1 MQYKIKS
8 ITAALVASGV
18 LLGSNLA
25 LANDSDELE
34 KLRALVQELDQK
46 VRVLDRKNELA
57 EEAAATKKK
66 ETPIVK
72 ASEKGFGLESADGQ
86 NTIKLRAVLQTD
98 YRSYNKGANDI
109 RERTDQRAGNLNI
122 NGFHDAEDTYI
133 LRRARPIIEGTLFGK
148 YDYKFTPDFGSGTAV
163 IQDAYVD
170 ARFAP
175 GFKLRAGKFKPD
187 LGLERQQ
194 SAGDIKFLERSYVT
208 NDLLPN
214 RDLGIAL
221 HGDVFDGK
229 LNYSV
234 GYYNDVADGSSNS
247 GGAGFLGDKDFGG
260 RIFAT
265 PFKGNDSVL
274 DGLGFGIAA
283 TYGNGQGERNLNF
296 TDTSSADNTRQ
307 GLPSAYLTD
316 GQQVF
321 FRYGTAAV
329 ADGRRFRL
337 APQANYYYG
346 PFGLIAEYARVSQ
359 KVSLASGGSPGAG
372 GAGSNSII
380 NPLTN
385 KTLTH
390 DAWEVAASYLLTG
403 EDASFK
409 SVKPKRD
416 FDLDNGGWGAWELVA
431 RYSEINLDS
440 DTFKNSNGQYAV
452 VPAAAATNASLTN
465 NAYADLSQ
473 SAKSAKTWTGGIN
486 WYLNQNVKFALDYSQ
501 TSFDGGAI
509 VGQSHNPTTFAV
521 NNINA
526 AGTNVKDREDERA
539 LFARVQFTY

>member
-1 MQYKIKS
+1 MQFKKS
-8 ITAALVASGV
+8 ILVSLLISSGIISAP
-18 LLGSNLA
+18 LTA
-25 LANDSDELE
+25 LANDSEELE
-34 KLRALVQELDQK
+34 QLRALVQELDQK
-46 VRVLDRKNELA
+46 VKVLARKGEIT
-57 EEAAATKKK
+57 EEDAAAAKKT
-66 ETPIVK
+66 TPVVK

-86 NTIKLRAVLQTD
+86 NSIKLRAVLQTD
-98 YRSYNKGANDI
+98 YRYYNKGANDI
-109 RERTDQRAGNLNI
+109 RERTDQRAGNI
-122 NGFHDAEDTYI
+122 GSDGFHNAEDTYI

-148 YDYKFTPDFGSGTAV
+148 YDYKFTPDFGSGAAV
-163 IQDAYVD
+163 VQDAYVD

-175 GFKLRAGKFKPD
+175 GLKLRVGKFKPD
-187 LGLERQQ
+187 LGLERLQ
-194 SAGDIKFLERSYVT
+194 SAGDIKFAERSYVT

-214 RDLGIAL
+214 RDLGVAL
-221 HGDVFDGK
+221 HGDVFDDK

-234 GYYNDVADGSSNS
+234 GYYNGVADGSSNS

-265 PFKGNDSVL
+265 PFKGNDSAL
-274 DGLGFGIAA
+274 EGLGFGIAA
-283 TYGNGQGERNLNF
+283 TYGDAQGERNLNF
-296 TDTSSADNTRQ
+296 TDTTSADNTRQ

-329 ADGRRFRL
+329 ADGHRFRI

-346 PFGLIAEYARVSQ
+346 PFGLIAEYARVNQ
-359 KVSLASGGSPGAG
+359 EVSLASGGSPGAG
-372 GAGSNSII
+372 GAGSNSVI

-390 DAWEVAASYLLTG
+390 GAWEVAASYLLTG

-409 SVKPKRD
+409 SVKPKRS

-440 DTFKNSNGQYAV
+440 DTFKNSGGQYAV
-452 VPAAAATNASLTN
+452 VPGAAATNASLTT

-486 WYLNQNVKFALDYSQ
+486 WYLNQNVKFQIDYSQ

-509 VGQSHNPTTFAV
+509 FGPSHTAAGVPI
-521 NNINA
+521 NINV

-539 LFARVQFTY
+539 VFARVQFTY